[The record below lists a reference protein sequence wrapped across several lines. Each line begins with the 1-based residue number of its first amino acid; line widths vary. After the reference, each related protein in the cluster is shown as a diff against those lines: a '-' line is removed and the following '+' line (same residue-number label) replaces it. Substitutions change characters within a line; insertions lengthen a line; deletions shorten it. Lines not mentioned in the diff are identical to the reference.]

1 MTCSPSLLKILGI
14 KLANELIKPKVDPE
28 QRLFQ
33 AIIVQALEDAL
44 SVSVFKKESYWKHDA
59 HKWFLGNTPDFQDVC
74 WSADLD
80 PEFIRD
86 EYIKMI
92 REKKIYFNK
101 LQMSWI
107 NYRELYKLYRN
118 ANSKEE
124 RKKIRELIMKENSKR
139 LA

>member
-1 MTCSPSLLKILGI
+1 M
-14 KLANELIKPKVDPE
+14 ANELIKPKTDPE

-44 SVSVFKKESYWKHDA
+44 SGSVFKKESYWKHDA

-86 EYIKMI
+86 EYIKLI
-92 REKKIYFNK
+92 KDKKIIFNK
-101 LQMSWI
+101 LQQSWI
-107 NYRELYKLYRN
+107 NYRELYKMYRA

-124 RKKIRELIMKENSKR
+124 RKKIRELILIENSKR

>member
-14 KLANELIKPKVDPE
+14 KLANELIKPKTDPE

-44 SVSVFKKESYWKHDA
+44 SGSVFKKESYWKHDA

-86 EYIKMI
+86 EYIKLI
-92 REKKIYFNK
+92 KDRKIIFNK
-101 LQMSWI
+101 LQQSWI
-107 NYRELYKLYRN
+107 NYRELYKMYRA

-124 RKKIRELIMKENSKR
+124 RKKIRELILIENSKR

>member
-1 MTCSPSLLKILGI
+1 MTCSPSLLKTLGI
-14 KLANELIKPKVDPE
+14 KLANELIKPKTDPE

-44 SVSVFKKESYWKHDA
+44 SGSVFKKETYWKHDA
-59 HKWFLGNTPDFQDVC
+59 HKWFLGNTQDFQDVC

-80 PEFIRD
+80 PEFIRG

-92 REKKIYFNK
+92 KERKIIFNR
-101 LQMSWI
+101 LQQSWI

-118 ANSKEE
+118 AGSKEE
-124 RKKIRELIMKENSKR
+124 RKKIRDLIAQENNKM
-139 LA
+139 LM

>member
-1 MTCSPSLLKILGI
+1 VTCSPSLLKILGI
-14 KLANELIKPKVDPE
+14 KLANELIKPKTDPE

-44 SVSVFKKESYWKHDA
+44 SGSVFKKETYWKHDA

-80 PEFIRD
+80 PEFIRH
-86 EYIKMI
+86 EYIKLI
-92 REKKIYFNK
+92 KDKKIIFNK
-101 LQMSWI
+101 LQQSWI
-107 NYRELYKLYRN
+107 NYRELYKMYRK
-118 ANSKEE
+118 ADSKEE
-124 RKKIRELIMKENSKR
+124 RKRIRELIMIENNKR

>member
-1 MTCSPSLLKILGI
+1 M
-14 KLANELIKPKVDPE
+14 ANELIKPKVDPE